1 MAANRQQGRRGPY
14 NRTSNR
20 DRRRRRRIIEAFESD
35 ELDYV
40 QVAETLGVKRQTARS
55 IIVVYLRQNIF
66 FHKLGQV
73 PSSTRNIRLIFIYIH
88 CL

>member
-20 DRRRRRRIIEAFESD
+20 DRRRRIIEAFESD

-40 QVAETLGVKRQTARS
+40 QVAETLDVKRQTARS
-55 IIVVYLRQNIF
+55 II
-66 FHKLGQV
+66 
-73 PSSTRNIRLIFIYIH
+73 
-88 CL
+88 